1 MVDTTHGKKNNVKK
15 FKVTGISGQTEVIEA
30 HSAMDASK
38 QFIEHHNDMVT
49 SNYEIVTEEDT
60 SHV

>member
-1 MVDTTHGKKNNVKK
+1 MKK
-15 FKVTGISGQTEVIEA
+15 FKVTGRSGMTETIEA
-30 HSAMDASK
+30 HSQHDASK

-49 SNYEIVTEEDT
+49 SVYEIVTEEDT